1 MELEGLYT
9 FDTMEALWIDQSRY
23 FEKLEGY

>member
-23 FEKLEGY
+23 FKN